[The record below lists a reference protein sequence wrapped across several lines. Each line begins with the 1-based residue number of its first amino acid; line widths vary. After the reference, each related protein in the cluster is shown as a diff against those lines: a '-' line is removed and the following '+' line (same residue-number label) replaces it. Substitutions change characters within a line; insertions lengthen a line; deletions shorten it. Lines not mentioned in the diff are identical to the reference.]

1 MIFLL
6 KFIWELNVVR
16 KIIMKIRIGFVS
28 NSSTCS
34 FQIFGIMEETY
45 EVMALLKEKGIIL
58 DDAEDHYKAMEE
70 GEGRKLFDDK
80 GLDIEFVHEDEYT
93 TIGRDWST
101 IKDDETGK
109 QFKDSIIAGIV
120 EIFGEEKREKC
131 SKQSGTYPC

>member
-1 MIFLL
+1 
-6 KFIWELNVVR
+6 
-16 KIIMKIRIGFVS
+16 MKIRIGFVS

-45 EVMALLKEKGIIL
+45 TVMALLKEKGIIS

-80 GLDIEFVHEDEYT
+80 GLDIEFVYEDEYT
-93 TIGRDWST
+93 TIGRDWSS
-101 IKDDETGK
+101 IRDDETGK

-131 SKQSGTYPC
+131 KKQSGTYPC